1 MQLLKTSLDI
11 KIRTVLYY
19 EIQRHQS
26 FKIEIKEYIKYYNNE
41 RIKLNL
47 TNEPDTIS
55 SSLLSN

>member
-1 MQLLKTSLDI
+1 MQLLKTSLNI

-41 RIKLNL
+41 RIEFNGMSP
-47 TNEPDTIS
+47 TQYRAHYYQN
-55 SSLLSN
+55 